1 MKKQSYLEELKNGN
15 KTLTDKVSELE
26 EQIKLLKK
34 DNYNLTKENHLLRSN
49 IVSLERDVEHFKQLV
64 NDREDPI
71 SKMME
76 LFNKTMT

>member
-1 MKKQSYLEELKNGN
+1 MKKQSYLEELKKGN

-26 EQIKLLKK
+26 EQIKSLKK

-49 IVSLERDVEHFKQLV
+49 IVSLERDVEHFKKLA